1 MIEKTKYKDPEV
13 KLVNMFDER
22 INAWKISRPY
32 LKDDEI
38 NLSDIERMDLAV
50 SGACSYELYFR
61 SSIFFRDLLFSI
73 RPAVGVWARSQRTI
87 PFDTDNMFLSGE
99 YEGICDEYLQ
109 EKMRLVYEDLANGVP
124 QDYAKKKLPMAC
136 STEYSINMDDR
147 TLVAFLKMLRI
158 HCPSLYNVYGL
169 KILNAIGRDDSYVVN
184 RNCKDIFD
192 KLKVSK
198 SEYDAVGTTETH
210 MEMFMGSFRQSANLA
225 SQFIRQ
231 HYSTVKN
238 ELYNI
243 MDGRN
248 IADFSHLLCNDE
260 IVVVLYADK
269 KSFEKV
275 ISVRSC
281 FFGQWD
287 MEDNSSWSSVI
298 GTVVKDMSPQEFI
311 SMLPC
316 KGHCDKC
323 GIYKDMEARIKCQEV
338 NPVCPILA
346 EKPSIVKARGKKYNS
361 NSIIY
366 NKWVELVDN
375 GLISDNPFN
384 KDRKLYEE
392 SLLTKE
398 DNSEWGI
405 FKNLE

>member
-1 MIEKTKYKDPEV
+1 MRTNYKDPEV
-13 KLVNMFDER
+13 KLINMFDER

-61 SSIFFRDLLFSI
+61 SSIFFRDILFSV
-73 RPAVGVWARSQRTI
+73 RPAIGVWARSQRTI
-87 PFDTDNMFLSGE
+87 PFDTDNLFLSSE
-99 YEGICDEYLQ
+99 YEHINDEYLQ
-109 EKMRLVYEDLANGVP
+109 DKMSLVYEDLANGVP

-158 HCPSLYNVYGL
+158 HCKSLYDIYGL
-169 KILNAIGRDDSYVVN
+169 RILDAIGRDDSYVVN
-184 RNCKDIFD
+184 RNCRDIFD

-243 MDGRN
+243 MDGKS
-248 IADFSHLLCNDE
+248 IADFSHLLCNNE

-275 ISVRSC
+275 SSVRSC
-281 FFGQWD
+281 WFGQWD
-287 MEDNSSWSSVI
+287 KEDNSSWSSVI
-298 GTVVKDMSPQEFI
+298 GTVVKDMSSEDFI
-311 SMLPC
+311 NLLPC
-316 KGHCDKC
+316 KGDCNSC
-323 GIYKDMEARIKCQEV
+323 GIYKDMEARICAIEC
-338 NPVCPILA
+338 NPPCPILLQ
-346 EKPSIVKARGKKYNS
+346 KPSLIPKRKLKYGS
-361 NSIIY
+361 DSVVFSKWETLY
-366 NKWVELVDN
+366 NDKVIE
-375 GLISDNPFN
+375 DNPSN
-384 KDRKLYEE
+384 KDRLRYEKA
-392 SLLTKE
+392 LQDKRG
-398 DNSEWGI
+398 NPEWGI
-405 FKNLE
+405 FFE

>member
-87 PFDTDNMFLSGE
+87 PFDTDNLFLSGE
-99 YEGICDEYLQ
+99 YKGLNDEYLQ
-109 EKMRLVYEDLANGVP
+109 DKMRLVYEDLSKGIP

-147 TLVAFLKMLRI
+147 TLIAFLKTLRI
-158 HCPSLYNVYGL
+158 HCKSLYDVYGL
-169 KILNAIGRDDSYVVN
+169 RILNAIGRDDSYVVN

-210 MEMFMGSFRQSANLA
+210 MEMFMGSFRMSNNLMA
-225 SQFIRQ
+225 QFIRQ

-238 ELYNI
+238 ELYNKI
-243 MDGRN
+243 DGKKIID
-248 IADFSHLLCNDE
+248 IADEMCNDE
-260 IVVVLYADK
+260 SVVVLYADR

-281 FFGQWD
+281 WFAQMD
-287 MEDNSSWSSVI
+287 KEDNSSWSMII
-298 GTVVKDMSPQEFI
+298 GPYVDKLSPEEFL

-316 KGHCDKC
+316 GGDCNKC
-323 GIYKDMEARIKCQEV
+323 GIYKDMEARRDCIEV
-338 NPVCPILA
+338 NFLCPVLS
-346 EKPSIVKARGKKYNS
+346 EKPDLVNKRVKKYS
-361 NSIIY
+361 SDSRVMK
-366 NKWVELVDN
+366 KWKEVSDT
-375 GLISDNPFN
+375 GLINDNPEN
-384 KDRKLYEE
+384 KDRIIYEKAIQ
-392 SLLTKE
+392 SKRG
-398 DNSEWGI
+398 NPEWDI
-405 FKNLE
+405 FFK